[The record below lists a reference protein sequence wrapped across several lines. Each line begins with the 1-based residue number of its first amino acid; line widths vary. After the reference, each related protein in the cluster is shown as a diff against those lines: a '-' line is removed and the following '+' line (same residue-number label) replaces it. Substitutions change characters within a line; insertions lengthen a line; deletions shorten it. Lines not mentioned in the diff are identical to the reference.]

1 MLSKKEKPDNLNLIR
16 IGYPILLFFIL
27 GLLMTR
33 CQTDFAKKSSM
44 TFDKYKVADGFELQL
59 AASEPLIEAPVAMD
73 FDNKGRMW
81 VVEMRGFMP
90 NISGT
95 GEDKPNGRI
104 SILDSLDKEGGAQHS
119 KVFLDSLVLP
129 RAIALVYGGLL
140 YAAPP
145 NLWFVEINDDKP
157 GKRILVDSIYADE
170 YSNPENQA
178 NGLMMNID
186 NWIYSAYST
195 SRYQLKDGKWIKEPT
210 SRRGQFGITK
220 DNFGRLYYNYNEI
233 QLAGDY
239 VLPNTLIKNPYMKP
253 KEAVNKVLTENQNIH
268 ALHPTTVNR
277 GYVKGILNKD
287 SILIKFTAA
296 CGPLIYRGDQFPS
309 EYNQNAFVCEPEG
322 NLVKRNILSFESLK
336 TKAVQAWDDKEF
348 IASTDEG
355 FRPVNLVNGPDGAM
369 YVVDMH
375 HGVMQH
381 IVSATPYYK
390 NEIVQKKLDTLVN
403 AGRILRIKNTQKK
416 LDKIPDLANTP
427 SVDLVALL
435 KSNNG
440 WLRDRAQQI
449 LIYKQERQAVPRLE
463 KLIQEGENTIT
474 SIHALRT
481 LEGLDALSFE
491 FLEKVAASGKTM
503 LTAHALL
510 LLEKYSTISYIKPME
525 NLVTDLMNK
534 NDTIVNLYL
543 AISLGPW
550 AAISHDTFLPI
561 LIKLSDTY
569 PNSAVFQEAVVSSL
583 KGMEENF
590 NSYTI
595 NSKFSKKPIPVLD
608 SLLAQTIRNKKDVK
622 MNSIFVERKLPVPGL
637 QKGLVIFRNTCS
649 GCHGADGEGI
659 QYLAPPLN
667 GSQYVSGPNDRL
679 GMIILQ
685 GLQGPIHVNSQLYKF
700 NGAMPNFGEKYTD
713 EEIAGIM
720 DYLHNAFVAA
730 DPKLPFGLKR
740 VKPEEI
746 KNLRNKKSGTLTE
759 KDLLKMATPKD

>member
-1 MLSKKEKPDNLNLIR
+1 MKIKYLIFSLTINLLIT
-16 IGYPILLFFIL
+16 G
-27 GLLMTR
+27 
-33 CQTDFAKKSSM
+33 CQTSSDKNPSIS
-44 TFDKYKVADGFELQL
+44 FDKYKIADGFEIQV

-81 VVEMRGFMP
+81 VVEMRSFMP
-90 NISGT
+90 NIAGT

-104 SILDSLDKEGGAQHS
+104 SILDSLDKDGRAQHS

-145 NLWFVEINDDKP
+145 NLWFVEINNDKP
-157 GKRILVDSIYADE
+157 GKRTLVDSIYADQ

-178 NGLMMNID
+178 NGLMLDID

-233 QLAGDY
+233 QIAGDY

-253 KEAVNKVLTENQNIH
+253 KEAINKVLTENQNIF

-287 SILIKFTAA
+287 SILLKFTAA
-296 CGPLIYRGDQFPS
+296 CGPLIYRGDQFPADYS
-309 EYNQNAFVCEPEG
+309 QNAFVCEPEG
-322 NLVKRNILSFESLK
+322 NLIKRDILNFTSLK
-336 TKAVQAWDDKEF
+336 TTAVQAWDDKEF

-390 NEIVQKKLDTLVN
+390 NSIVHKKLDTLVN
-403 AGRILRIKNTQKK
+403 AGRILRIKYKNKS
-416 LDKIPDLANTP
+416 LDKIPDFTNVSAG
-427 SVDLVALL
+427 DLVGLL

-440 WLRDRAQQI
+440 WVRDRAQQI
-449 LIYKQERQAVPRLE
+449 LIYKQESAAVPILE
-463 KLIQEGENTIT
+463 KLIHDSENEIT

-481 LEGLDALSFE
+481 LEGLNALSFD
-491 FLEKVAASGKTM
+491 FLQKIAASGKPL

-510 LLEKYSTISYIKPME
+510 LLEKYNTISNSKQME
-525 NLVTDLMNK
+525 KLVTDLMK
-534 NDTIVNLYL
+534 RKDTLVNLYL

-550 AAISHDTFLPI
+550 VAVSHDTFLPM
-561 LIKLSDTY
+561 LAKLSDAY
-569 PNSAVFQEAVVSSL
+569 PDNAVFQEAVVSSL
-583 KGMEENF
+583 KGVEENF
-590 NSYTI
+590 ESYI
-595 NSKFSKKPIPVLD
+595 IKSNESKKSNEVID
-608 SLLAQTIRNKKDVK
+608 SLLVQTIRNKKDNNI
-622 MNSIFVERKLPVPGL
+622 NSIFVQRKIPVPGL

-679 GMIILQ
+679 GMIILN
-685 GLQGPIHVNSQLYKF
+685 GLQGPIHVNGQLYKF
-700 NGAMPNFGEKYTD
+700 NGVMPNFGEKYTD

-759 KDLLKMATPKD
+759 DQLLRMDFK

>member
-1 MLSKKEKPDNLNLIR
+1 MKSKYFIFFLSINFLIT
-16 IGYPILLFFIL
+16 G
-27 GLLMTR
+27 
-33 CQTDFAKKSSM
+33 CQTGSDKNPLIS
-44 TFDKYKVADGFELQL
+44 FDKYKIADGFEIQL

-90 NISGT
+90 NICGT

-104 SILDSLDKEGGAQHS
+104 SILESLDKEGRAQHS

-145 NLWFVEINDDKP
+145 NLWFVEINNDKP
-157 GKRILVDSIYADE
+157 GKRTLVDSIYADQ

-178 NGLMMNID
+178 NGLMMDID

-210 SRRGQFGITK
+210 SFRGQFGMTK

-253 KEAVNKVLTENQNIH
+253 KEAVNKVLTENQNIY

-277 GYVKGILNKD
+277 GYVNGILNKD

-296 CGPLIYRGDQFPS
+296 CGPLIYRGDQFLS
-309 EYNQNAFVCEPEG
+309 DYSQNAFVCEPEG
-322 NLVKRNILSFESLK
+322 NLVKRDILNFGSLK
-336 TKAVQAWDDKEF
+336 TTAAQAWDDKEF

-375 HGVMQH
+375 RGVMEH
-381 IVSATPYYK
+381 IVSVTPYYK
-390 NEIVQKKLDTLVN
+390 NGIVQKKLDTLIN
-403 AGRILRIKNTQKK
+403 AGRILRIKYKDK
-416 LDKIPDLANTP
+416 RLDKIPDLTNASANG
-427 SVDLVALL
+427 LVVLL

-440 WLRDRAQQI
+440 WVRDRAQQI
-449 LIYKQERQAVPRLE
+449 LIYKQEHQAVPALE

-474 SIHALRT
+474 AIHALRT
-481 LEGLDALSFE
+481 MEGLNALSFE
-491 FLEKVAASGKTM
+491 FLEKVAASGKPM

-510 LLEKYSTISYIKPME
+510 LLEKYDIISNIKPME
-525 NLVTDLMNK
+525 KLVTDLMNR
-534 NDTIVNLYL
+534 NDTVINLYL
-543 AISLGPW
+543 AISLGSW
-550 AAISHDTFLPI
+550 VGVSSDTFLPM
-561 LIKLSDTY
+561 LVKLSDTY
-569 PNSAVFQEAVVSSL
+569 PDNAVFQEAVVSSF
-583 KGMEENF
+583 KGLEENF
-590 NSYTI
+590 KSYAVKSNENKNPDEI
-595 NSKFSKKPIPVLD
+595 RD
-608 SLLAQTIRNKKDVK
+608 SLLAQTIRNKKDDK
-622 MNSIFVERKLPVPGL
+622 MNSIFVQRRIPVPGL
-637 QKGLVIFRNTCS
+637 QKGLVIYRSTCS

-659 QYLAPPLN
+659 QYIAPPLN
-667 GSQYVSGPNDRL
+667 GSQYVSGRNDRL
-679 GMIILQ
+679 GMIILH
-685 GLQGPIHVNSQLYKF
+685 GLQGPIHVNGQLYKF
-700 NGAMPNFGEKYTD
+700 NGTMPNFGEIYTD
-713 EEIAGIM
+713 DEIAGIV

-730 DPKLPFGLKR
+730 DPQLSYGLKR

-746 KNLRNKKSGTLTE
+746 KNLRNKKFGTLTE
-759 KDLLKMATPKD
+759 ADLLKMAD

>member
-1 MLSKKEKPDNLNLIR
+1 MKIKYLIFFLSINFLITGCQNGSDNNP
-16 IGYPILLFFIL
+16 PI
-27 GLLMTR
+27 
-33 CQTDFAKKSSM
+33 S
-44 TFDKYKVADGFELQL
+44 FDKYKIADGFEIEL

-81 VVEMRGFMP
+81 VVEMRSFMP
-90 NISGT
+90 NIAGT
-95 GEDKPNGRI
+95 GEDKPIGRI
-104 SILDSLDKEGGAQHS
+104 SILDSLDKEGRAQYS

-145 NLWFVEINDDKP
+145 NLWFVEINNDKP
-157 GKRILVDSIYADE
+157 GKKTLVDSIYADQ

-178 NGLMMNID
+178 NGLMMDID

-210 SRRGQFGITK
+210 SFRGQFGMTK

-253 KEAVNKVLTENQNIH
+253 KEAVNKVLTENQNVYP
-268 ALHPTTVNR
+268 LHPTTVNR

-296 CGPLIYRGDQFPS
+296 CGPLIYRGDQFPADYS
-309 EYNQNAFVCEPEG
+309 QNAFICEPEG
-322 NLVKRNILSFESLK
+322 NLIKRDILNFKSLK
-336 TKAVQAWDDKEF
+336 TTAVQAWDDKEF
-348 IASTDEG
+348 IASSDEG

-390 NEIVQKKLDTLVN
+390 NSIVHKKLDTLVN
-403 AGRILRIKNTQKK
+403 AGRILRIKNKEK
-416 LDKIPDLANTP
+416 NLDKIPDLTNASAN
-427 SVDLVALL
+427 DLVGLL

-440 WLRDRAQQI
+440 WVRDRAQQI
-449 LIYKQERQAVPRLE
+449 LIYKQEHQAVPALK
-463 KLIQEGENTIT
+463 KLVQGETIPA
-474 SIHALRT
+474 IHALRT
-481 LEGLDALSFE
+481 LEGLNALSFN
-491 FLEKVAASGKTM
+491 FLEKVAASGKPI

-510 LLEKYSTISYIKPME
+510 LLEKYDTISNIKPME
-525 NLVTDLMNK
+525 KLVTDLMNR
-534 NDTIVNLYL
+534 NDTVINLYL

-550 AAISHDTFLPI
+550 VGVSHDTFLPM
-561 LIKLSDTY
+561 LAKLSDTY
-569 PNSAVFQEAVVSSL
+569 PNNAVFQEAVVSSL

-590 NSYTI
+590 KSYAVKSNENKNADEI
-595 NSKFSKKPIPVLD
+595 RD
-608 SLLAQTIRNKKDVK
+608 SLLAQTVRNKKDDK
-622 MNSIFVERKLPVPGL
+622 MNSIFVQRKIPVPGL
-637 QKGLVIFRNTCS
+637 QKGLVIFRSTCS

-659 QYLAPPLN
+659 QHIAPPLN

-679 GMIILQ
+679 GMIILH
-685 GLQGPIHVNSQLYKF
+685 GLQGPIHVNGNLYKF
-700 NGAMPNFGEKYTD
+700 NGTMPTLGEKYTD
-713 EEIAGIM
+713 DEIAGIM

-730 DPKLPFGLKR
+730 DPKLSFGLKR

-746 KNLRNKKSGTLTE
+746 KNLRSKKSGILTE
-759 KDLLKMATPKD
+759 ADLLKMADSGN